1 MTAELTSD
9 EFLRLQEELLNLKMQ
24 TEELRQENAR
34 LLRHVQEPQLMGNME
49 ALRKA
54 GAGAV
59 SGAVGAV
66 SAIGQRAGASLK
78 SSLDGSTFQG
88 HFQAESHGHGREVAD
103 AEVSALHERLKEVT
117 EELNAARQ
125 DAMLA
130 QREATAAEGHTPN
143 GSGPPVQ
150 DVLTVSQALLLKV
163 QQQQRDLERV
173 REAVDGQ
180 QAQVQRLTEK
190 AASERMTKPAAA
202 ALPGLE
208 EQLRSAEGKLDQ
220 LGRRLQSSQGTS
232 RLTYELR
239 CHMESVLDRVRQRDN
254 AIEQLLTRQER
265 MEHASVM
272 RRERL
277 AFAQEDLLSQWMR
290 KELPCEPLE
299 GGEVSPSSSSSV
311 PFARESVEEEVDQ
324 LDLWKAVGVQVSNED
339 TAELGWEAAVA
350 ASPTSSLVG
359 DESLEDLEQDL
370 EALRRELQN
379 VQLKNRQKAEEL
391 RAHIREHQ
399 RKLDAE
405 AEAKEASTNG
415 SPSAA
420 SAAAG
425 SVASEAFDSILYVQK
440 IEELE
445 RQNAGLEQDLE
456 LLRSS
461 EQCLQADSQEKE
473 ELISFLMRTMRSTE
487 REAEASRPRPGAGS
501 RLLGLLSG
509 RRDRSQA
516 LRNLEELEKVA
527 EEALLDNMRLRKD
540 LRTLA
545 EEFGKAVALKPSTEN
560 KKLKRSQREVWS
572 AATSPRLRCPWQLQR
587 AVAMGKWNND
597 HHYHND
603 SWSVN
608 KNHNQWK
615 KSSSYH
621 RQSSWHKSDRGD
633 RNQSYWRG
641 GDDNDSVSKW
651 LTYVLR
657 HGASEED
664 IYMDKHGYVSVDQL
678 ITLRE
683 KEVGK
688 TTSLAKKQNLYQIRL
703 VVETCPKQR
712 FEIWEDEQNSGKTWI
727 RATQGHSISKVQD
740 TVHRPLRSA
749 DDLGNEEPVPSL
761 CRLKT
766 MGRNHIHMC
775 MGLPGTGVISGMRE
789 DADVA
794 IYINVALA
802 MQSGICF
809 VQSSNGVILTEKML
823 IWDKQQ
829 GDLLEELRKTCED
842 LADAV
847 DRAEWMEQS
856 QNKKP
861 AAKKMPKPKKMPE
874 SLQRCSGAMRPPEPE
889 RPPSFLA
896 PTLCKASA
904 PPPPLPVAW
913 PIVL

>member
-34 LLRHVQEPQLMGNME
+34 LLRHVQEPLMGNME

-88 HFQAESHGHGREVAD
+88 HFQEGHGHGREVVD

-190 AASERMTKPAAA
+190 AASERMTKPAAV

-208 EQLRSAEGKLDQ
+208 EQLRSAEGKLDE

-265 MEHASVM
+265 MEHVSVM

-290 KELPCEPLE
+290 KELPAEPLDE
-299 GGEVSPSSSSSV
+299 GGEVSPSSARSV
-311 PFARESVEEEVDQ
+311 PSAGESVEELDQ

-359 DESLEDLEQDL
+359 DASLEDLEQDL

-391 RAHIREHQ
+391 RAQIREHQ
-399 RKLDAE
+399 RKLDE

-420 SAAAG
+420 SAAAA

-461 EQCLQADSQEKE
+461 EQCLQADSKEKE

-487 REAEASRPRPGAGS
+487 REEA
-501 RLLGLLSG
+501 
-509 RRDRSQA
+509 
-516 LRNLEELEKVA
+516 
-527 EEALLDNMRLRKD
+527 
-540 LRTLA
+540 
-545 EEFGKAVALKPSTEN
+545 
-560 KKLKRSQREVWS
+560 
-572 AATSPRLRCPWQLQR
+572 
-587 AVAMGKWNND
+587 
-597 HHYHND
+597 
-603 SWSVN
+603 
-608 KNHNQWK
+608 
-615 KSSSYH
+615 
-621 RQSSWHKSDRGD
+621 
-633 RNQSYWRG
+633 
-641 GDDNDSVSKW
+641 
-651 LTYVLR
+651 
-657 HGASEED
+657 
-664 IYMDKHGYVSVDQL
+664 
-678 ITLRE
+678 
-683 KEVGK
+683 
-688 TTSLAKKQNLYQIRL
+688 
-703 VVETCPKQR
+703 
-712 FEIWEDEQNSGKTWI
+712 
-727 RATQGHSISKVQD
+727 
-740 TVHRPLRSA
+740 
-749 DDLGNEEPVPSL
+749 
-761 CRLKT
+761 
-766 MGRNHIHMC
+766 
-775 MGLPGTGVISGMRE
+775 
-789 DADVA
+789 
-794 IYINVALA
+794 
-802 MQSGICF
+802 
-809 VQSSNGVILTEKML
+809 
-823 IWDKQQ
+823 
-829 GDLLEELRKTCED
+829 
-842 LADAV
+842 
-847 DRAEWMEQS
+847 
-856 QNKKP
+856 
-861 AAKKMPKPKKMPE
+861 
-874 SLQRCSGAMRPPEPE
+874 
-889 RPPSFLA
+889 
-896 PTLCKASA
+896 
-904 PPPPLPVAW
+904 
-913 PIVL
+913 